1 MEIKNVVLAS
11 ASPRRKELL
20 LQIGIQPE
28 IVVSHVVEQV
38 TSSVPSEVVM
48 DLPIYGHHR
57 VRADNGLPG
66 LSPGCH
72 VGRLLGRQIHDH
84 L

>member
-38 TSSVPSEVVM
+38 TSSVPSEVV
-48 DLPIYGHHR
+48 IW
-57 VRADNGLPG
+57 
-66 LSPGCH
+66 
-72 VGRLLGRQIHDH
+72 
-84 L
+84 

>member
-28 IVVSHVVEQV
+28 IVVSHVVERV

-48 DLPIYGHHR
+48 EL
-57 VRADNGLPG
+57 ASQK
-66 LSPGCH
+66 LS
-72 VGRLLGRQIHDH
+72 LIHI
-84 L
+84 